1 MKMKT
6 FLIIAFF
13 FTQKIYAANLN
24 PLCNG
29 VCPECRFWMPILK
42 TIAADLKGDYLSA
55 ESELS
60 SRYNSEIHPLL
71 EERIRL
77 LKTYDVLTAE
87 LETLNKLIVIKTK
100 EINRQRKNQ

>member
-1 MKMKT
+1 MRTKA
-6 FLIIAFF
+6 FLILIFF
-13 FTQKIYAANLN
+13 FAQKISAANLN

-42 TIAADLKGDYLSA
+42 ATAIELRGDYLTV

-60 SRYNSEIHPLL
+60 SRYNSEIHPLI

-77 LKTYDVLTAE
+77 LKTYDVLAAE